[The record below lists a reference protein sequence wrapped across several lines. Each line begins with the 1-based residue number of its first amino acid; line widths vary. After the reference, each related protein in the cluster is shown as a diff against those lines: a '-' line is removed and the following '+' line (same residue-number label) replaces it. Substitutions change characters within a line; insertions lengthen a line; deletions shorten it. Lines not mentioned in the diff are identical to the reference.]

1 MKHSIYIIA
10 TMLLALLSSCSD
22 EELSGSGNNSDMG
35 GTKTLNFTLSID
47 AGDGLSVGTRA
58 SSGKNIIPIPSD
70 YRVYVYWFKGKLQG
84 SVVKYYFEEA
94 NEVSSSHYSRNVDIE
109 GKYAYLFLAVPK
121 SKGYDNVIE
130 LNNMRDFGQAH
141 LEDYGAIKNSGSLIK
156 EISNLDNCFLP
167 FLEEDVTE
175 KDNYDKTEFKVTRNL
190 QIFGDG
196 NYITAGYDEHF
207 PASIVLRRQFGAV
220 EIQGTSTL
228 QGKQVKCSVKSD
240 YYRLYFSQMIKPTN
254 SASISEDGYYES
266 QNNALDASGYAS
278 SDYFSLIFQKENFVP
293 SITYNQE
300 TNGDF
305 LTEKGNLLIYLPY
318 TEARRNGPAGEG
330 HTTLYSWSNG
340 GSINGPSLT
349 VTIDGRE
356 YKYND
361 PFPIRRNTKAF
372 FYIEGTEL
380 HFSGKDGNGGIDL
393 DDDKWDGVATN

>member
-1 MKHSIYIIA
+1 MK
-10 TMLLALLSSCSD
+10 LLVTGGAGFIGSHLLELLNSDKNYEVVVLDNLSSGFR
-22 EELSGSGNNSDMG
+22 EN
-35 GTKTLNFTLSID
+35 
-47 AGDGLSVGTRA
+47 V
-58 SSGKNIIPIPSD
+58 P
-70 YRVYVYWFKGKLQG
+70 QG
-84 SVVKYYFEEA
+84 MRLVVADIRSQEIEA
-94 NEVSSSHYSRNVDIE
+94 
-109 GKYAYLFLAVPK
+109 L
-121 SKGYDNVIE
+121 
-130 LNNMRDFGQAH
+130 
-141 LEDYGAIKNSGSLIK
+141 
-156 EISNLDNCFLP
+156 
-167 FLEEDVTE
+167 
-175 KDNYDKTEFKVTRNL
+175 
-190 QIFGDG
+190 
-196 NYITAGYDEHF
+196 
-207 PASIVLRRQFGAV
+207 
-220 EIQGTSTL
+220 
-228 QGKQVKCSVKSD
+228 
-240 YYRLYFSQMIKPTN
+240 
-254 SASISEDGYYES
+254 
-266 QNNALDASGYAS
+266 
-278 SDYFSLIFQKENFVP
+278 FQKENFVP